1 MNRVSSDCQRDENS
15 ITAMI
20 KEAAQARCRVKPA
33 GQVAVQHVRGYGYPK
48 NCHGNVPVS
57 TVNGI
62 KHASLAMRQPQ
73 DWLAACRQNGHGW
86 QLRELTAASA
96 AEEAVMLGL
105 RLVEGRPLAELAAQ
119 GVMLDGARLAAL
131 QQDGLL
137 SAQKD
142 VLQATEKGRLLL
154 DYIIARLL
162 A

>member
-1 MNRVSSDCQRDENS
+1 
-15 ITAMI
+15 
-20 KEAAQARCRVKPA
+20 
-33 GQVAVQHVRGYGYPK
+33 
-48 NCHGNVPVS
+48 
-57 TVNGI
+57 
-62 KHASLAMRQPQ
+62 MRQPQ

-105 RLVEGRPLAELAAQ
+105 RLVEGRLLAELATQ
-119 GVMLDGARLAAL
+119 GVMLDGTRLAAL

>member
-1 MNRVSSDCQRDENS
+1 
-15 ITAMI
+15 
-20 KEAAQARCRVKPA
+20 
-33 GQVAVQHVRGYGYPK
+33 
-48 NCHGNVPVS
+48 
-57 TVNGI
+57 
-62 KHASLAMRQPQ
+62 
-73 DWLAACRQNGHGW
+73 
-86 QLRELTAASA
+86 
-96 AEEAVMLGL
+96 MLGL

-119 GVMLDGARLAAL
+119 GVMLDGTRLAAL